1 MLENDALAAQQG
13 SPLHERPADGLGR
26 LLGASLPSVS
36 VVIPAMNEEK
46 NLPHVLPFVPKWV
59 DEIVL
64 VDGNSK
70 DATIAVA
77 RELVPNIK
85 VVQQDRRGKGAA
97 LRCGFKASRGEIIIM
112 LDADGSTD
120 PGEIPAF
127 IGALLSGADF
137 VKGSRFL
144 QGGGTDDMEWYRFL
158 GNWGLVKLVTLR
170 FGGKFTDLCYGYNA
184 FWRDALERLSIEE
197 VDGFEIETSL
207 NIQAL
212 RARLKVAEVPSIEAR
227 RVHGKSNLR
236 TLPDGWRVL
245 STIMKL
251 SMTPPPAPSPLYRE
265 RGAMVTPGE

>member
-1 MLENDALAAQQG
+1 MKKTD
-13 SPLHERPADGLGR
+13 SPDQDDVRGEELSSKDKMAG
-26 LLGASLPSVS
+26 LLGTALPSIS
-36 VVIPAMNEEK
+36 VVIPAMNEEQ
-46 NLPHVLPFVPKWV
+46 NLPYVLPRIPKWV
-59 DEIVL
+59 DEIIL

-70 DATIAVA
+70 DATVAVA
-77 RELVPNIK
+77 RELIPDIR
-85 VVQQDRRGKGAA
+85 VVQQDRKGKGAA
-97 LRCGFKASRGEIIIM
+97 LRCGFKAARGEIIVM

-127 IGALLSGADF
+127 VGALLSGADF

-158 GNWGLVKLVTLR
+158 GNWGLVRLVKMR

-184 FWRDALERLSIEE
+184 FWRDALERLSIDE

-212 RARLKVAEVPSIEAR
+212 RAHLKIAEVPSMEAR
-227 RVHGKSNLR
+227 RVHGASNLR
-236 TLPDGWRVL
+236 TIPDGWRVL

-251 SMTPPPAPSPLYRE
+251 SMSPPPGPAPEYRARGGQPL
-265 RGAMVTPGE
+265 PGE

>member
-1 MLENDALAAQQG
+1 MQQNKIDGQSIQAAQG
-13 SPLHERPADGLGR
+13 PLDDNLAG
-26 LLGASLPSVS
+26 LLGASRPSVS

-46 NLPHVLPFVPKWV
+46 NLPHVLPRIPKWV
-59 DEIVL
+59 DEVIL
-64 VDGNSK
+64 VDGHSK
-70 DATIAVA
+70 DATVAVA
-77 RELVPNIK
+77 RELMPDIR

-97 LRCGFKASRGEIIIM
+97 LRCGFKAAKGEIIVM

-127 IGALLSGADF
+127 VGALLSGADF

-184 FWRDALERLSIEE
+184 FWRDALDRLEIDD

-207 NIQAL
+207 NVQAL
-212 RARLKVAEVPSIEAR
+212 RAHLKIAEVASMEAR
-227 RVHGKSNLR
+227 RVHGTSNLR
-236 TLPDGWRVL
+236 TIPDGWRVL

-251 SMTPPPAPSPLYRE
+251 SMSPPPESAPSPYRP
-265 RGAMVTPGE
+265 RGGMPLPGE